1 MYATALNKVGVS
13 TEIHL
18 FAKGG
23 HAFALRHKDEP
34 VGRWPVLV
42 ELWLKQ
48 IGML

>member
-1 MYATALNKVGVS
+1 VS

-34 VGRWPVLV
+34 VGKWPMLV
-42 ELWLKQ
+42 ELWLEQ

>member
-1 MYATALNKVGVS
+1 VS
-13 TEIHL
+13 TEVHL

-34 VGRWPVLV
+34 VGTWPRLV

-48 IGML
+48 IGMM